1 MIDNQF
7 KIGKIVRIEGIRVS
21 IAIDNDIQVNKIVLN
36 SIIKDY
42 SLSIQKYVYTF
53 LPNQKRIIGRIT
65 KVYERSFESE
75 DLFKNHNSNYV
86 AEATL
91 TAIYDDYQNK
101 LDKGINTFPI
111 IDSEIF
117 VLTQDLYKCFYRPN
131 SEYNL
136 EIGNSFVDENLPIYA
151 NPDVLLG
158 KHLGIFGNTGT
169 GKSCTVASVIQG
181 LKRRLLDKDL
191 HNIEVK
197 PLVGI

>member
-21 IAIDNDIQVNKIVLN
+21 IAIDNDIQVNKIELN

-91 TAIYDDYQNK
+91 TAIYDD
-101 LDKGINTFPI
+101 L
-111 IDSEIF
+111 
-117 VLTQDLYKCFYRPN
+117 
-131 SEYNL
+131 
-136 EIGNSFVDENLPIYA
+136 
-151 NPDVLLG
+151 
-158 KHLGIFGNTGT
+158 
-169 GKSCTVASVIQG
+169 
-181 LKRRLLDKDL
+181 
-191 HNIEVK
+191 
-197 PLVGI
+197 